1 MSEVNSSY
9 NTYMSELQSLMMMDS
24 SGKHVQD
31 RRRMPRKLT
40 LTGASDPRNAAN
52 TNTDPSSQ
60 TEATK
65 RYLEEHYKQV
75 KSGSFRSYAAVFAK
89 NPAPEPRTAVSTPTG
104 PAQNAPEPS
113 SQPQP
118 RGPTLLD
125 APAPAKGHQR
135 TRSNSMTQAMD
146 ATLTPVGNKGDA
158 PQRTRSDLAL
168 SQTALPDSEASL
180 PSDSD
185 SLSVIEHTQD
195 SESPHFNDSPL
206 IRPKTL
212 ASAPMNDAERS
223 PEKSAREPLVELDSE
238 IIDRVSSL
246 GRDLTSLES
255 RLSAVEGRMVNKGM
269 ILSEISTARN
279 QITMIEQA
287 AFETKQ
293 RVGVLEREV
302 STLQHQLGSVRT
314 EFTTMADRLTA
325 LEGRGGLSERVWR
338 LADLALR
345 TLIQLATAVHGRVK
359 ADWKTKLVVVVAV
372 LFGLLGLLVGVKA
385 RYEVVFSVSIR
396 GETVLS
402 V

>member
-1 MSEVNSSY
+1 MSDANSSY
-9 NTYMSELQSLMMMDS
+9 NTCMSELQPLMMMDS
-24 SGKHVQD
+24 SGK
-31 RRRMPRKLT
+31 LT
-40 LTGASDPRNAAN
+40 MIGASDPRNAAN

-65 RYLEEHYKQV
+65 RSLEEHYKQV
-75 KSGSFRSYAAVFAK
+75 KSGSFRSYAANFAK
-89 NPAPEPRTAVSTPTG
+89 NPASEPRTAVSTPTG

-223 PEKSAREPLVELDSE
+223 LEKSAREPLVELDSE

-287 AFETKQ
+287 AFETK
-293 RVGVLEREV
+293 
-302 STLQHQLGSVRT
+302 
-314 EFTTMADRLTA
+314 
-325 LEGRGGLSERVWR
+325 
-338 LADLALR
+338 
-345 TLIQLATAVHGRVK
+345 
-359 ADWKTKLVVVVAV
+359 LVVVVAV

-402 V
+402 VK